1 MIYRVIHSPLL
12 DRYLL
17 LLADKRGIRLLIRR
31 SEAEVLSDLSG
42 LGECREGTLF
52 RVVRDLK
59 TYLGGRNVDFR
70 KYMVNM
76 ESLTPFERMVM
87 EKVREIPFGEVRSYQ
102 ELASSIGRER
112 AYRAVGRALGKNPA
126 PIIIPCH
133 RVVAKDGIGG
143 YAFGV
148 DMKKKLLALEK
159 GVDRWG

>member
-1 MIYRVIHSPLL
+1 
-12 DRYLL
+12 
-17 LLADKRGIRLLIRR
+17 
-31 SEAEVLSDLSG
+31 
-42 LGECREGTLF
+42 
-52 RVVRDLK
+52 
-59 TYLGGRNVDFR
+59 
-70 KYMVNM
+70 MVNM

-148 DMKKKLLALEK
+148 DMKKKLLVLEK
-159 GVDRWG
+159 G